1 MLNYELW
8 NRVIDVN
15 LTGQFLCAREAVREF
30 KLSFDSIRIRHKED
44 KMTKKEPMNVEA
56 SFDNANLEELAA
68 RVKRV
73 LDIRDRKHGFPSK
86 TYPKCFVGSEAVAQL
101 VEEGIASDEEDAVHI
116 GNMMLNGGV
125 FHHVQHAHPFENKYL
140 FYRFTSDEDHG
151 KVARKPDGSAV
162 SWADFMAP
170 LTSAEDQILSLQP
183 AIPGRDPDLAMFEQ
197 VDLEACG
204 VSPLDEH
211 NTKFLDFLHPK
222 EWVDPKPKPSYNLVV
237 IGAGAGGLVSAA
249 GAAGVG
255 ARVALIEAHL
265 LGGDCLTVGCV
276 PSKALLRCAKA
287 AAAVKNA
294 SQFGVKIDGDIS
306 VDFAYVMERMRRL
319 RASIA
324 PADSAE
330 RYSKQLGVDLFIGK
344 GVFTG
349 KNTIEVN
356 GKTLSF
362 ARAVVAT
369 GGTAAIPNIPGL
381 KQVPYLTN
389 ATIFNLTELPA
400 RLGVIGAGPL
410 GLELAQ
416 AFQRFGSQVTV
427 FSRSDRI
434 LPKEHP
440 EASKI
445 VENALLRDGVT
456 FAYNVNYKG
465 VESQFGKPP
474 VTVVIEDDHG
484 ESTLEFDALLIAT
497 GRKPSVKGLNLEDA
511 GVEYDERMGVSVNDL
526 LQTTNPNIYAVG
538 DVASKYQF
546 THMADFGAR
555 LVIRNAL
562 FFGRDK
568 FSNMLVPWAT
578 YTEPEV
584 AHVGLYDKDLEERNI
599 AFATFTREFSDVD
612 RSIVDGETEGF
623 VKIHVK
629 KGTDQILGATIV
641 GSHAGDMISEITVA
655 MQGGMGL
662 GKLANVI
669 HPYPT
674 AAEAIRQCGD
684 AYNRARLTPTVKGI
698 FHRLMA
704 FKR

>member
-1 MLNYELW
+1 M
-8 NRVIDVN
+8 
-15 LTGQFLCAREAVREF
+15 
-30 KLSFDSIRIRHKED
+30 SKEKQTD
-44 KMTKKEPMNVEA
+44 VEA
-56 SFDNANLEELAA
+56 SFDNSDLEELSA

-73 LDIRDRKHGFPSK
+73 LDIRDRKYGFPSK

-116 GNMMLNGGV
+116 GNMMLNAGV
-125 FHHVQHAHPFENKYL
+125 FHHVLDAHPFKNENL
-140 FYRFTSDEDHG
+140 FYRFVSDEDHG
-151 KVARKPDGSAV
+151 TVARKPDGSAV
-162 SWADFMAP
+162 SWADFIAP
-170 LTSAEDQILSLQP
+170 LTPAEDQILTLQP
-183 AIPGRDPDLAMFEQ
+183 EIPERDPDLASFEQ
-197 VDLEACG
+197 VDLEVCG

-211 NTKFLDFLHPK
+211 NTKLLDFSHPK
-222 EWVDPKPKPSYNLVV
+222 GWVDPTPKPSYNLVV
-237 IGAGAGGLVSAA
+237 IGAGSGGLVSAA
-249 GAAGVG
+249 GSAGVG
-255 ARVALIEAHL
+255 ARVALIESHL

-287 AAAVKNA
+287 AAAVLNA
-294 SQFGVKIDGDIS
+294 SAFGVNVNGDVS
-306 VDFAYVMERMRRL
+306 VDFGFVIERMRRL

-324 PADSAE
+324 PIDSAK
-330 RYSKQLGVDLFIGK
+330 RYSEKLGVDVFIGK
-344 GVFTG
+344 GTFTG

-356 GKTLSF
+356 GKTLNF
-362 ARAVVAT
+362 AKAVVAT

-381 KQVPYLTN
+381 KHVPHLTN

-400 RLGVIGAGPL
+400 RLGVIGAGPI

-427 FSRSDRI
+427 FSRSDKI
-434 LPKEHP
+434 LPKEDP
-440 EASKI
+440 DAAKI
-445 VENALLRDGVT
+445 VENSLRRDGVT

-465 VESQFGKPP
+465 VESRGGQPP
-474 VTVVIEDDHG
+474 VTMVVEDNNG
-484 ESTLEFDALLIAT
+484 ERTLEFDALLVAT
-497 GRKPSVKGLNLEDA
+497 GRKPAVKGLGLEDA
-511 GVEYDERMGVSVNDL
+511 GIEYDERMGVKVNDR
-526 LQTTNPNIYAVG
+526 LQTTNPDVYAVG

-562 FFGRDK
+562 FFGRDN
-568 FSNMLVPWAT
+568 FSNLIIPWAT

-584 AHVGLYDKDLEERNI
+584 AHVGLYEKDLQEQNI

-612 RSIVDGETEGF
+612 RGIVDGETEGF

-629 KGTDQILGATIV
+629 KGTGQILGATIV

-655 MQGGMGL
+655 MQSGMGL

-684 AYNRARLTPTVKGI
+684 AYNRGRLTPTVKGI
-698 FHRLMA
+698 FNRLMA